1 MDWGNGM
8 VDSALSRKLQQVLDY
23 ADSALPD
30 GNPYDATGHKRLVRA
45 LESKVPAFWDLETN
59 MLANIIETEGKRL
72 TGRIME
78 ADPQALGLEVRR
90 QKPQYQIMY
99 QDPEYREQLR
109 IRNTPFEEL
118 IEQCHPGL
126 LGHVSNFVGR
136 LEFLGLK
143 SEYEMKRRTAS
154 VEMLNAGIMVRRITD
169 AEYTPILSLTGY
181 GKIICRSV
189 QTGAL
194 KPFLTSHVIAL
205 SREFECKLSYDHEEW
220 LLTSEEMKNIVMNGG
235 YACLEDALA
244 HRPHFAPFVSVDIG
258 RVLPDRADHW
268 ISLVEH
274 LLFAIEHSSPETK
287 PSGLRVTS
295 LTKPSDLY
303 FPE

>member
-1 MDWGNGM
+1 M
-8 VDSALSRKLQQVLDY
+8 VESALSTKLQQVLDY

-30 GNPYDATGHKRLVRA
+30 GNPNDATGQKRLVRA

-59 MLANIIETEGKRL
+59 MLANIIEAEGKRL

-78 ADPQALGLEVRR
+78 ADPQALGLEIRR

-109 IRNTPFEEL
+109 IRNTPFEDL
-118 IEQCHPGL
+118 IEQYQQGL
-126 LGHVSNFVGR
+126 LGYVSDFVGR
-136 LEFLGLK
+136 LEFLGLS
-143 SEYEMKRRTAS
+143 SEYEMKRRTDS
-154 VEMLNAGIMVRRITD
+154 IEMLHSGITIRRITD
-169 AEYTPILSLTGY
+169 VDYTPILSLTGY

-194 KPFLTSHVIAL
+194 KPLLTGHVIAL
-205 SREFECKLSYDHEEW
+205 SREFECPLSYDHEEW
-220 LLTSEEMKNIVMNGG
+220 LFTSEEMKNIVMTGG
-235 YACLEDALA
+235 YASLEDALA

-258 RVLPDRADHW
+258 RVLPGRSDHW
-268 ISLVEH
+268 ISLVQQ
-274 LLFAIEHSSPETK
+274 LLFSIGHSALETK